1 MKLFNLR
8 FVFVG
13 LILIACVI
21 FMSHLFSKD
30 VSGGDVI
37 VNKYMKNKIDIVY
50 LLNLKNNKDIEKL
63 FFDIYKKT
71 PKTVRVSYDK
81 KAMAISKYFKIVNRN
96 IATELIDLY
105 AKIIIKYADIHDL
118 DPFLVAAVLA
128 TESTVKNDVQSSK
141 SAVGLMQIHWP
152 THKSWL
158 LKYPE
163 VNKKEDMYKPE
174 PNIRAGCRL
183 LASYIKRNS
192 GDVRKGLSR
201 YLGTSSSGYNNTVL
215 KRQYNIAK
223 IYEGL

>member
-1 MKLFNLR
+1 MKKVIKVLLC
-8 FVFVG
+8 VSVIVLSSVG
-13 LILIACVI
+13 
-21 FMSHLFSKD
+21 FMSQRATTS
-30 VSGGDVI
+30 VYGSTAI
-37 VNKYMKNKIDIVY
+37 VNKYMKDKLDIGY
-50 LLNLKNNKDIEKL
+50 LLNFKNNKDIERL
-63 FFDIYKKT
+63 FYEVYKTT
-71 PKTVRVSYDK
+71 PKSDRSVNK
-81 KAMAISKYFKIVNRN
+81 KSVAISKYFKTVNRN

-215 KRQYNIAK
+215 KRQYTIAK
-223 IYEGL
+223 IYRNL

>member
-1 MKLFNLR
+1 MKKVMIVMLSVSIIVLSS
-8 FVFVG
+8 VG
-13 LILIACVI
+13 
-21 FMSHLFSKD
+21 FMSLRATSR
-30 VSGGDVI
+30 VYGSTAI
-37 VNKYMKNKIDIVY
+37 VNKHMKDKLDIVY
-50 LLNLKNNKDIEKL
+50 LLNFKNNKDIERL
-63 FFDIYKKT
+63 FYEVYKKT
-71 PKTVRVSYDK
+71 PKSESRPHHK
-81 KAMAISKYFKIVNRN
+81 KSVAISKYFKIVNRN

-105 AKIIIKYADIHDL
+105 AKIIIKYADIYDL

>member
-1 MKLFNLR
+1 MKIVMK
-8 FVFVG
+8 VFLCV
-13 LILIACVI
+13 CVI
-21 FMSHLFSKD
+21 VLSSVGFMSQRAASS
-30 VSGGDVI
+30 VYGSTAI
-37 VNKYMKNKIDIVY
+37 VNKYMKDKLDIGY
-50 LLNLKNNKDIEKL
+50 LLNFKNNKDIERL
-63 FFDIYKKT
+63 FYEVYKTT
-71 PKTVRVSYDK
+71 PKSERPVHK
-81 KAMAISKYFKIVNRN
+81 KSVAISKYFKIVNRN

-215 KRQYNIAK
+215 KRQYAIAK
-223 IYEGL
+223 IYRDL